1 MSYADF
7 KCNRQL
13 EDKTRYFRKGFLK
26 VMKSEWLSMFNN
38 EELNMIIS
46 GGFAD
51 YSIDDFMYN
60 VVYNGYNAKDSTIVM
75 LWQIL
80 R

>member
-1 MSYADF
+1 
-7 KCNRQL
+7 
-13 EDKTRYFRKGFLK
+13 
-26 VMKSEWLSMFNN
+26 
-38 EELNMIIS
+38 MIIS

-75 LWQIL
+75 FWQIL